1 MSQQYPGGF
10 LCYKTVPATASSAS
24 GIWTLEQA
32 MQYKKANS
40 WPGDGLYSFT
50 NATFTNGGQT
60 GPTGPSLPQ
69 ALSGL
74 TGTGVD
80 SWKNNS
86 NYFTVAEGIQLWVV
100 PKTGSYRIE
109 VWGAQGGTCAISG
122 ETGGFGAR
130 MRGDFSLTQ
139 GQVIQ
144 ILVGQRGHDTGYC
157 AGGGGGTFVALG
169 SNRSTASPLI
179 IAGGGG
185 GGGNSGGVGRGGVT
199 TTDGSPS
206 SGYGGGSGISG
217 TNGNGGSGSNGGW
230 GESGAGFLTD
240 STSSKS
246 VWSATRDTSCI
257 LSFKNGGRGASPWPS
272 GSGSC
277 ISAGGG
283 FGGGGGGGCNGGGG
297 GGGYSGGGGGGCG
310 GGSYNIG
317 TNQSNSDATKSGHGQ
332 VTITL
337 VA

>member
-1 MSQQYPGGF
+1 MPFASGIFTPRQVARGTGNGSLYTFSDVTLTSGGATGRF
-10 LCYKTVPATASSAS
+10 GPTLTQAKSGATSSGTITWKDNTEYFNVTATGIILWKVPATA
-24 GIWTLEQA
+24 T
-32 MQYKKANS
+32 
-40 WPGDGLYSFT
+40 
-50 NATFTNGGQT
+50 
-60 GPTGPSLPQ
+60 
-69 ALSGL
+69 
-74 TGTGVD
+74 
-80 SWKNNS
+80 
-86 NYFTVAEGIQLWVV
+86 
-100 PKTGSYRIE
+100 YRIE
-109 VWGAQGGTCAISG
+109 VWGAQGGG
-122 ETGGFGAR
+122 GGYTGGFGAR

-337 VA
+337 VAQILFM